1 MLMLYYYSMVDFT
14 LDQPNVQIIGKFVC
28 SARNV
33 QYKLTELNHLF
44 LICYA
49 MDNLLHL
56 SNGRSHI
63 TVQKLR
69 VKTSTH
75 INQ

>member
-14 LDQPNVQIIGKFVC
+14 LDQSNVQIIGKFV
-28 SARNV
+28 
-33 QYKLTELNHLF
+33 QYKLTE
-44 LICYA
+44 CYA

-69 VKTSTH
+69 VMTSTH
-75 INQ
+75 FNQ